1 MAGPTGKAALGSQA
15 VAAEGQE
22 GRRLAGRCGDSQP
35 ESLVARDESEFGCGR
50 SSNANAIVPKLA
62 VAAEAACASDRPAV
76 QRQERAYL
84 FGSHGTPS
92 LGALQ
97 ISSSSSSSSISSSHP
112 VLQTPQSAIA
122 VCKCPLLAPPPPP
135 RFQPVSLARQ
145 AALPLRAREKPT

>member
-35 ESLVARDESEFGCGR
+35 GSLVARDEAEFGCGR

-84 FGSHGTPS
+84 FGAHGTPA

-97 ISSSSSSSSISSSHP
+97 ISSSSSSSSSHP
-112 VLQTPQSAIA
+112 GLQTPQSAIA